1 MIKTLHCIMHM
12 RLHESTPDLGKYAT
26 NSIYKKQLCIQTQL
40 LYLFFSNP
48 QKQLNSLQFQYLHT
62 CTEMITLEKKTSTSC
77 IDSTENKSC
86 PRHNWAIKTLFRKLF
101 PQVQAL
107 KPSFKDSRVVNHN
120 WCQKKFEHKIQQTVH
135 IYFLLNLTEKI
146 KEEHKNLQVSTAAHV
161 YNVLKVEKQ
170 GFIKKAKG
178 FVHGN
183 ISPIYFPGA
192 KQRNQD
198 NLHCSRKGLNAYVE
212 AAH

>member
-1 MIKTLHCIMHM
+1 M
-12 RLHESTPDLGKYAT
+12 
-26 NSIYKKQLCIQTQL
+26 
-40 LYLFFSNP
+40 
-48 QKQLNSLQFQYLHT
+48 
-62 CTEMITLEKKTSTSC
+62 
-77 IDSTENKSC
+77 
-86 PRHNWAIKTLFRKLF
+86 
-101 PQVQAL
+101 
-107 KPSFKDSRVVNHN
+107 VNHN

-183 ISPIYFPGA
+183 ISTIYFPGA

-198 NLHCSRKGLNAYVE
+198 KPALQPKRFGCLRRGCTLKSRILTSFLAFLCKIC
-212 AAH
+212 H